1 MLVEDG
7 RKQKM
12 HYKLVRPAAKAELLG
27 PMFYSFEKGFS
38 RREEGTFPSRTHLPR
53 MAGRKM
59 DMYVIEFGKM
69 EEDIWNCRILTTL
82 LQGTWTGPAP
92 PAFRVRA
99 PGVLCGN
106 VTHRCGQ
113 KTVPGTEVSTPL
125 ARN

>member
-1 MLVEDG
+1 MLAEDG

-12 HYKLVRPAAKAELLG
+12 PYKLASPAAKAELF
-27 PMFYSFEKGFS
+27 MFYSLEKGFS
-38 RREEGTFPSRTHLPR
+38 GREEGTFPSRIHLPR

-59 DMYVIEFGKM
+59 DMYVIELGKM

-92 PAFRVRA
+92 PAFRELLV
-99 PGVLCGN
+99 VLCGK

-113 KTVPGTEVSTPL
+113 KAVPGTEVSTPL